1 MTVLCIVQFKLDH
14 WHDSYSHDDK
24 HEFLAH
30 IPVWPR
36 GEVGCRADV
45 CLQPGAL
52 SHTDVS
58 ASSEDPHQCE
68 A

>member
-14 WHDSYSHDDK
+14 WHNSYRLDDK

-36 GEVGCRADV
+36 RDAGCRANV
-45 CLQPGAL
+45 CLQRGAL
-52 SHTDVS
+52 SDTDFS